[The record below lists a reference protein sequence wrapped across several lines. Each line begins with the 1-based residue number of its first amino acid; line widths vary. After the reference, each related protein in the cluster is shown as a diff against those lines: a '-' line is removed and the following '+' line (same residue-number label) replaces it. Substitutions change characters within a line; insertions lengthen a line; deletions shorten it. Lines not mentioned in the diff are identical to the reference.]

1 MERSKINGVNAQVH
15 GEVQPLAIRV
25 RIAAIRTSIQPKA
38 LFENRRQPTSQ
49 CVDCLSLLTITYS
62 HHVFRIQRLNVG
74 TGRANPLV
82 KDGRIA
88 AVAAWL
94 IG

>member
-1 MERSKINGVNAQVH
+1 
-15 GEVQPLAIRV
+15 
-25 RIAAIRTSIQPKA
+25 
-38 LFENRRQPTSQ
+38 
-49 CVDCLSLLTITYS
+49 
-62 HHVFRIQRLNVG
+62 VFRIQRLNVG